1 MVYNC
6 LPHFWSG
13 LLPERDDD
21 VEIFDEID
29 EIEETENWEEDDDLD
44 EMM

>member
-1 MVYNC
+1 MVYNS

-21 VEIFDEID
+21 VEIFEVDED
-29 EIEETENWEEDDDLD
+29 DNWEEDDDLD